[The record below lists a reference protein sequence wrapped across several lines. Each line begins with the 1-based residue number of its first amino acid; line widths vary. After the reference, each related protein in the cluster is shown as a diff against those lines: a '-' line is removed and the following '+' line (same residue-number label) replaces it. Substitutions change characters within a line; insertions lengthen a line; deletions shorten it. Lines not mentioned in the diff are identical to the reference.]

1 MSKAAFYKAGKW
13 GIGANVDFSDELS
26 PHYVT
31 QFDFKGT
38 AVLPGILSMAYFIH
52 SAVTTL
58 GKDASLLPLLL

>member
-1 MSKAAFYKAGKW
+1 MNKAAFYKAGKW
-13 GIGANVDFSDELS
+13 GIGANVDFADELS

-58 GKDASLLPLLL
+58 GKKASMMPL

>member
-1 MSKAAFYKAGKW
+1 ME
-13 GIGANVDFSDELS
+13 IGANVNFSDELS

-58 GKDASLLPLLL
+58 GKNHVFTTKIIPDFS